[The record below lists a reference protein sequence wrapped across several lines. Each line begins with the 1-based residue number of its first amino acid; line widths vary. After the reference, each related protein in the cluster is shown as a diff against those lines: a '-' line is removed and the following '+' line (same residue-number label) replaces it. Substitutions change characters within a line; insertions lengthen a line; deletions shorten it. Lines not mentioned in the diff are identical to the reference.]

1 LKNDL
6 FKTGI
11 TGEKQLN
18 KKIQIL
24 LLLGVL
30 LMILG
35 TFLEITINP
44 FFWGTGTVT
53 ALFVVLLFRI
63 DPLNPGGKD

>member
-1 LKNDL
+1 M
-6 FKTGI
+6 GM
-11 TGEKQLN
+11 TGEKKLS

-24 LLLGVL
+24 LLLGFL
-30 LMILG
+30 LMITG
-35 TFLEITINP
+35 TILKITINP

-63 DPLNPGGKD
+63 DPLSPGGKD